1 MKPLSSKKGITKKT
15 SNARTELERGD
26 SALRSADLKKAQT
39 HYLRAAQMAA
49 GSEEL
54 VLVGT
59 TRLNSARVED
69 LMGHYAQA
77 LAAYQDALKHF
88 LQSGEKA
95 HIAKTKAHLGSV
107 GWAMGDYSEAGRLL
121 AEALYLYEETSDV
134 RGQAWVQDLVGN
146 LKLAMRDDQEAERS
160 YLKSHNLM
168 ATLGATDEVKAWE
181 FYHLGAVELF
191 RENFPQAKAYFEE
204 AMRSFQKDGDVLG
217 RISAHIHLGEIACE
231 QKDLAAAQGHFQK
244 AVEEVLPTGCTPLL
258 MDALVGVSQLL
269 KAQGLERKAIG
280 IMMVALS
287 HPTCRQQTKDRMVA
301 LVIHLE
307 SRFTSQEIK
316 GGFQWAK
323 EVTIEEMAKAW
334 VDSLSKDP
342 KTKNRK

>member
-1 MKPLSSKKGITKKT
+1 VKPLSSKKGTTKKS
-15 SNARTELERGD
+15 SNTQTELEKGD
-26 SALRSADLKKAQT
+26 SALRSGDLKQAHA
-39 HYLRAAQMAA
+39 HYLRAVQMTA
-49 GSEEL
+49 GSEDQ
-54 VLVGT
+54 VLIGT

-69 LMGHYAQA
+69 LMGHYTQA
-77 LAAYQDALKHF
+77 LAAYQEALKHF
-88 LQSGEKA
+88 LQAGEKA
-95 HIAKTKAHLGSV
+95 LIAKTKAHLGSV

-121 AEALYLYEETSDV
+121 AEALYLYEEIADA
-134 RGQAWVQDLVGN
+134 RGQAWIQDLVGN

-160 YLKSHNLM
+160 YLKSHELM
-168 ATLGATDEVKAWE
+168 GTLGATEEVKAWE
-181 FYHLGAVELF
+181 FYHRGTVELF
-191 RENFPQAKAYFEE
+191 REHFPQAKAYFDE
-204 AMRSFQKDGDVLG
+204 ALKSFQKDGDLLG
-217 RISAHIHLGEIACE
+217 RVAAHIHLGEIACE
-231 QKDLAAAQGHFQK
+231 QKDLTAAQGHFHK
-244 AVEEVLPTGCTPLL
+244 AVEGVLPTGCTPLL
-258 MDALVGVSQLL
+258 MDGLVGVSQLL

-280 IMMVALS
+280 ILMVALS

-334 VDSLSKDP
+334 VDSLVKDT